1 MSLEEQINSLK
12 NEFYS
17 NNQKKIIFKNK
28 QKFDYA
34 KVVSDS
40 INLEFL
46 ITNTFITNKE
56 TDIILFQYPIFKNYA
71 TYDNIKEILNYFVNL
86 VVDKIKTFNQYRLYV
101 NLESYSITAHERF
114 KNMYIM
120 LFEIDSENHIIF
132 NDKLLSLTVLNSP
145 HILSTLNSFFSSFVD
160 NNVVNKVTLISKKQT
175 GDKLEKLL
183 ISLNNINI

>member
-28 QKFDYA
+28 QKLDYA

-40 INLEFL
+40 INLETL
-46 ITNTFITNKE
+46 ITNTFITNE
-56 TDIILFQYPIFKNYA
+56 NTDIILFQYPIFKNYA
-71 TYDNIKEILNYFVNL
+71 TYDNIKEIIKYFINL
-86 VVDKIKTFNQYRLYV
+86 VTHKINCFNQYRLYV
-101 NLESYSITAHERF
+101 NLDSYSVTAHERF
-114 KNMYIM
+114 KNMYVL
-120 LFEIDSENHIIF
+120 LFEIDNENHVIF
-132 NDKLLSLTVLNSP
+132 NDKLHSLIVFNSP

-160 NNVVNKVTLISKKQT
+160 TSVVKKVTLTSKKQT

-183 ISLNNINI
+183 IYLNNINI

>member
-1 MSLEEQINSLK
+1 MNLEDQINALK

-34 KVVSDS
+34 KVVSNN
-40 INLEFL
+40 INLKTL
-46 ITNTFITNKE
+46 IANTFITNDN

-71 TYDNIKEILNYFVNL
+71 TYDNIKEILNYFINL
-86 VVDKIKTFNQYRLYV
+86 VTHKINCFNQYRLYA
-101 NLESYSITAHERF
+101 NLDSYSVTAHERF
-114 KNMYIM
+114 KNMYII
-120 LFEIDSENHIIF
+120 LFEMDSEKHVIF
-132 NDKLLSLTVLNSP
+132 NDKLHSLNVFNSP

-160 NNVVNKVTLISKKQT
+160 SNVINKVTLISKKQT

-183 ISLNNINI
+183 ITLNNINI